1 MNRDENHCEIFGLPA
16 SRMGGSERDCGVKQ
30 RPVTAPGTAWDGTLP
45 SRHGATLDS
54 LSCWLC
60 GAVLHTECDI
70 ATHQQYANEQ
80 FECSV
85 CGAPA
90 DEVCL
95 PECPAANTLL
105 DVCITVK
112 NL

>member
-1 MNRDENHCEIFGLPA
+1 MRA
-16 SRMGGSERDCGVKQ
+16 
-30 RPVTAPGTAWDGTLP
+30 TAWDGTLP

-105 DVCITVK
+105 DVCTTVK